1 MIVYTCPKCGENL
14 RETMIATYPPIPRK
28 ECPNCGWEWEGPPEI
43 IEFKTFNPKKECIE
57 QQLTIYDYLQNS
69 NQ

>member
-28 ECPNCGWEWEGPPEI
+28 ECPNCGWEWEGPPELRSHNAAI
-43 IEFKTFNPKKECIE
+43 F
-57 QQLTIYDYLQNS
+57 
-69 NQ
+69 